1 MIDNDQQLKSLKEHL
16 DSRFDSHEKVDSLV
30 SKRHDEIM
38 DRLSTQLDNL
48 TATAG
53 RAHTRVD
60 RLETQ
65 LSTIKA
71 VGTAIATSL
80 GAAAAWIGLTK

>member
-1 MIDNDQQLKSLKEHL
+1 MH
-16 DSRFDSHEKVDSLV
+16 
-30 SKRHDEIM
+30 
-38 DRLSTQLDNL
+38 L